1 MLPFLG
7 HVGACWAYVGPML
20 GLCWSMLGDGGSK
33 RDRVRNHF
41 LKGRG
46 GGKRLL
52 LLFFSLGGGRE
63 ITISASREGEAA
75 TPTLG
80 VRGEGGGQLIIIT
93 FFFLWGRGG
102 GR

>member
-1 MLPFLG
+1 MSFKKCNMIVPRPRSKPF
-7 HVGACWAYVGPML
+7 
-20 GLCWSMLGDGGSK
+20 
-33 RDRVRNHF
+33 F
-41 LKGRG
+41 KGEG
-46 GGKRLL
+46 EGQAIIITF
-52 LLFFSLGGGRE
+52 FFSLGGGRE

-93 FFFLWGRGG
+93 FFFFGGG

>member
-1 MLPFLG
+1 M
-7 HVGACWAYVGPML
+7 GP
-20 GLCWSMLGDGGSK
+20 GG
-33 RDRVRNHF
+33 RVRNHF

-46 GGKRLL
+46 VGKRLL
-52 LLFFSLGGGRE
+52 LLFFFFGGGRE

-93 FFFLWGRGG
+93 CFFFGGG

>member
-1 MLPFLG
+1 MQTQT
-7 HVGACWAYVGPML
+7 
-20 GLCWSMLGDGGSK
+20 GG
-33 RDRVRNHF
+33 RVRNHF

-46 GGKRLL
+46 GQAIIIT
-52 LLFFSLGGGRE
+52 FFFFGGGRE

-80 VRGEGGGQLIIIT
+80 VRGEGGGQLIIII
-93 FFFLWGRGG
+93 FFPLGGG